1 MAAPPSIGYRRAS
14 AAKLPFADESFDF
27 AVAFMSL
34 MDMPEIE
41 RVLAE
46 VFRVLR
52 PGGFL
57 QFSIEHPCFTT
68 PHRRTLRDEHGRA
81 YAREVG
87 GYFREESGEVQEW
100 IFSSVPPGEREGL
113 RPFRVPRF
121 TRTLSRWLNLLT
133 EGGFVIERLGEP
145 YPDDKAIREYPRLQG
160 AREFAYFL
168 HVRAR
173 KAG

>member
-1 MAAPPSIGYRRAS
+1 
-14 AAKLPFADESFDF
+14 
-27 AVAFMSL
+27 MSL

-100 IFSSVPPGEREGL
+100 TFSSVPPGEREGL

-121 TRTLSRWLNLLT
+121 TRTLSRWLNLLI

-145 YPDDKAIREYPRLQG
+145 HPDDGAIREHPRLQG